1 MPIEFHKM
9 HGAGNDF
16 VLVDARTRPFSLDP
30 AGAARIADRHCG
42 VGCDQILI
50 LRTSARD
57 GCLLRY
63 EIWNADGSPAA
74 QCGNGARCVALYLE
88 RSGADLQ
95 QPLQVESPAG
105 PVELVRCRDGE
116 YEVTMGVPEFAAE
129 RIPLRLPGDGR
140 HYRLDSP
147 WGPLE
152 FGAASMGNPHA
163 LLLVDDIES
172 GAIPDIGRY
181 IDGHEA
187 FPDGCN
193 VGFARLESPSR
204 VRLRVIERG
213 TGETLACGSGACA
226 AMAILRRW
234 GRVDDRL
241 EVALPGGR
249 LVIKWRGGVE
259 PLVMKGPARYVFRG
273 TMDE

>member
-16 VLVDARTRPFSLDP
+16 VLVDARTGPFSLDP

-50 LRTSARD
+50 LRPSARD

-163 LLLVDDIES
+163 LLLVDERS
-172 GAIPDIGRY
+172 RTSAVTSTATRPFRTAATSVSPGSRARP
-181 IDGHEA
+181 A
-187 FPDGCN
+187 F
-193 VGFARLESPSR
+193 V
-204 VRLRVIERG
+204 
-213 TGETLACGSGACA
+213 CA
-226 AMAILRRW
+226 SSNAA
-234 GRVDDRL
+234 
-241 EVALPGGR
+241 
-249 LVIKWRGGVE
+249 
-259 PLVMKGPARYVFRG
+259 PARPLPAVRALAPRWPSCDAGAASMTAWRSRFPA
-273 TMDE
+273 DVL